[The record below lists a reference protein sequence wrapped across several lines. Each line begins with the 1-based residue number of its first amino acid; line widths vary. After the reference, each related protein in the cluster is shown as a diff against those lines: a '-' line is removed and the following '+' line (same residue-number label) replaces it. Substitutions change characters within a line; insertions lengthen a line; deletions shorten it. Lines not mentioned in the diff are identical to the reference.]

1 VKTHLYKS
9 LLYLI
14 LSFSAFQV
22 HAKKLYTEVPA
33 LIHLAK
39 VDQQD
44 TNGFNLVEH
53 LPKLLYDA
61 ILQNKVTLWDSPKK
75 QIAISASALQKI
87 ESDNFVSFQKIENLF
102 INELWTGSRR
112 KTQFVIIGF
121 SFLSEGK
128 KGKVSFGYIDFNE
141 AIPVLTSKII
151 PTNVNGS
158 AMLNY
163 AEALYSRK
171 YVFNLM
177 QFGNNTFFNDINKSI
192 QIKRDAFAN
201 PKKRIQG
208 LHVLKNDKMMVY
220 ALDKNPGEVNDPASL
235 IYESVEQFLNTNKAT
250 LLNIGGSKYYSNK
263 VMSDVIVTRIE
274 ITEYWQKNKNT
285 ITYTPVSIRIFV
297 NNKPLNDITIEDFNK
312 WQLLFSFKSLE
323 DVLIEKQFQY
333 HLYKINSELIPL
345 DVSDLF
351 IKAIKEYKW
360 SQVRNY
366 VKYSKE

>member
-1 VKTHLYKS
+1 
-9 LLYLI
+9 
-14 LSFSAFQV
+14 
-22 HAKKLYTEVPA
+22 
-33 LIHLAK
+33 LAK

-235 IYESVEQFLNTNKAT
+235 IYESVEQFLNANKAT

-297 NNKPLNDITIEDFNK
+297 NNKPLNDITIEEFNK

-345 DVSDLF
+345 DESDLF